1 MCSRYYIDED
11 TAEDVLRDL
20 PGLDSRLPAKGF
32 HGDVCPSETAPVIL
46 SAGNRLCL
54 TTHRWGYPGAGGRG
68 LVINARAESVEDRR
82 MFRNGFRYRRI
93 VIPAGHFYE
102 WNQNKEKYTCR
113 HIEANLLYM
122 AGIADLFEE
131 EDRFVILTTQANTSM
146 KRIHDRMPLILE
158 SGQVEAWIRSE
169 TDAHAILRQTPVQ
182 LMCTAD
188 YEQLSLFD
196 L

>member
-1 MCSRYYIDED
+1 MCGRYYIDEE
-11 TAEDVLRDL
+11 TTNDVRRDF
-20 PGLDSRLPAKGF
+20 PKLDSRLPTGGF
-32 HGDVCPSETAPVIL
+32 HGDVYPSDTAPVIL
-46 SAGNRLCL
+46 SAENRLCL
-54 TTHRWGYPGAGGRG
+54 MTHRWGYPKTGGTG

-113 HIEANLLYM
+113 REEKTLLYL

-131 EDRFVILTTQANTSM
+131 EDRFVILTTQANASM
-146 KRIHDRMPLILE
+146 ERIHDRMPLILE
-158 SGQVEAWIRSE
+158 PDQVESWMRSE
-169 TDAHAILRQTPVQ
+169 TKAHAILRQTPVQ
-182 LMCTAD
+182 LMCTAE